1 MSEYNM
7 SHTGA
12 QLDSAINKVN
22 SGYILPEDDIT
33 IKINGTHDVRAFEN
47 AVVNVSDSQH
57 FAFGYKTMTANA
69 SFEITGLTDQNG
81 DSFTPKGYAFTLLPS
96 VSSAFSGSDST
107 PSLIA
112 CVFDSENKRMTRTRT
127 SNAVHQAFAN
137 IGYSSYGVSEGGFKQ
152 TASSDEKY
160 NCFGAEYFWI
170 AWG

>member
-1 MSEYNM
+1 M
-7 SHTGA
+7 SHN
-12 QLDSAINKVN
+12 L
-22 SGYILPEDDIT
+22 
-33 IKINGTHDVRAFEN
+33 KINGVEYSAVDKLLIPNTDGEDVEFI
-47 AVVNVSDSQH
+47 VSSDVSDSQH

-96 VSSAFSGSDST
+96 VSSAFSGGDST

-137 IGYSSYGVSEGGFKQ
+137 IGYSSYSVSEGGFKQ
-152 TASSDEKY
+152 TASSDKKY

>member
-1 MSEYNM
+1 M
-7 SHTGA
+7 SHN
-12 QLDSAINKVN
+12 L
-22 SGYILPEDDIT
+22 
-33 IKINGTHDVRAFEN
+33 KINGVEYSSVDKLLIPNTDGEDVEFI
-47 AVVNVSDSQH
+47 VPSDVSDSQH

-69 SFEITGLTDQNG
+69 SFEITGLTDRNG

-96 VSSAFSGSDST
+96 VSSAFSGSEST

-137 IGYSSYGVSEGGFKQ
+137 IGYSSYSVSEGGFKQ
-152 TASSDEKY
+152 TASSDKKY

>member
-1 MSEYNM
+1 M
-7 SHTGA
+7 SHN
-12 QLDSAINKVN
+12 L
-22 SGYILPEDDIT
+22 
-33 IKINGTHDVRAFEN
+33 KINGVEYSAVDKLLIPNTDGEDVEFI
-47 AVVNVSDSQH
+47 VSSDVSDSQH

>member
-1 MSEYNM
+1 M
-7 SHTGA
+7 SHN
-12 QLDSAINKVN
+12 L
-22 SGYILPEDDIT
+22 
-33 IKINGTHDVRAFEN
+33 KINGVEYSAVDKLLIPNTDGEDVEFI
-47 AVVNVSDSQH
+47 VSSDVSDSQH

-127 SNAVHQAFAN
+127 SNAVHQVFAN
-137 IGYSSYGVSEGGFKQ
+137 IGYSSYSVSEGGFKQ
-152 TASSDEKY
+152 TASSDKKY

>member
-1 MSEYNM
+1 M
-7 SHTGA
+7 SHN
-12 QLDSAINKVN
+12 L
-22 SGYILPEDDIT
+22 
-33 IKINGTHDVRAFEN
+33 KINGVEYSAVDKLLIPNTDGEDVEFI
-47 AVVNVSDSQH
+47 VSSDVSDSQH

-96 VSSAFSGSDST
+96 ISSAFSGSDST

-152 TASSDEKY
+152 TASSDKKY